1 MHHSTEI
8 WRGPG
13 GISGKR
19 NLSTPRLDAAI
30 EADPFDLNSW
40 DARLREAI
48 QDTGGRERRVFLRL
62 RKLPL
67 EEGKA
72 EPVFERAVTQLPYA
86 ARIWAAYAEWS
97 EMQARSCRG

>member
-1 MHHSTEI
+1 MATADEI
-8 WRGPG
+8 
-13 GISGKR
+13 
-19 NLSTPRLDAAI
+19 NFATPRLDAAI

-48 QDTGGRERRVFLRL
+48 QDTNGRERYAVYAGARRTSETC
-62 RKLPL
+62 

-72 EPVFERAVTQLPYA
+72 EPVFERAVAQLPYA

-97 EMQARSCRG
+97 EMQARSCHA